1 MLFLKNWFQTTSNTD
16 CDIEIEEHD
25 TGGKFIK
32 LVNKGEE
39 IISIGQWAI
48 KSIANDKET
57 VYKFHSRQTMKPG
70 DTITVCLYFSFI

>member
-1 MLFLKNWFQTTSNTD
+1 M
-16 CDIEIEEHD
+16 
-25 TGGKFIK
+25 
-32 LVNKGEE
+32 NKGED

-70 DTITVCLYFSFI
+70 DTITVCIFHILEVSFAFILDECN